1 MTNTITFNQ
10 PARRVFTAVKH
21 VLQTTDEFKR
31 VEYDEDNFVLT
42 ASHGW
47 SLIPTGQ
54 NIKIRVVAKGTQ
66 TTDVIIES
74 KNKIFINI
82 FGLPQSKRNVQ
93 TLSDF
98 IQNRVYKLCSD
109 EDIKLNRRW
118 FYALL
123 KDLPNTQWRMGEL
136 VFHSV
141 GYKYFSPSSGYA
153 WPW

>member
-1 MTNTITFNQ
+1 MALDFGRCYSCSLRLTRRTKNDRQSQKRMTNSLTFNQ

-21 VLQTTDEFKR
+21 VLQTTDEFNR

-109 EDIKLNRRW
+109 EEIKLNRR
-118 FYALL
+118 
-123 KDLPNTQWRMGEL
+123 
-136 VFHSV
+136 
-141 GYKYFSPSSGYA
+141 
-153 WPW
+153 

>member
-1 MTNTITFNQ
+1 M
-10 PARRVFTAVKH
+10 
-21 VLQTTDEFKR
+21 LQTTSEFKR
-31 VEYDEDNFVLT
+31 VECDEDTFVLT

-54 NIKIRVVAKGTQ
+54 NIRVRVVAKGTQ

-93 TLSDF
+93 TLSDY

-109 EDIKLNRRW
+109 EEIKLR
-118 FYALL
+118 
-123 KDLPNTQWRMGEL
+123 K
-136 VFHSV
+136 
-141 GYKYFSPSSGYA
+141 
-153 WPW
+153 

>member
-47 SLIPTGQ
+47 NLIPTGQ

-109 EDIKLNRRW
+109 EEIRLNRR
-118 FYALL
+118 
-123 KDLPNTQWRMGEL
+123 
-136 VFHSV
+136 
-141 GYKYFSPSSGYA
+141 
-153 WPW
+153 

>member
-1 MTNTITFNQ
+1 MNNTITFEQ

-31 VEYDEDNFVLT
+31 VEYDERNFVLT

-54 NIKIRVVAKGTQ
+54 DIRIRVVAKGTQ

-93 TLSDF
+93 TLSDY

-109 EDIKLNRRW
+109 EEIKLNR
-118 FYALL
+118 
-123 KDLPNTQWRMGEL
+123 K
-136 VFHSV
+136 
-141 GYKYFSPSSGYA
+141 
-153 WPW
+153 

>member
-1 MTNTITFNQ
+1 MTNTLTFEQ

-21 VLQTTDEFKR
+21 VLQTTEEFKR
-31 VEYDEDNFVLT
+31 VKYDEDNFVLT

-54 NIKIRVVAKGTQ
+54 NIRIRVVAKGTQ

-82 FGLPQSKRNVQ
+82 FGIPQSKRNVQ

-109 EDIKLNRRW
+109 EEIKLNRR
-118 FYALL
+118 
-123 KDLPNTQWRMGEL
+123 
-136 VFHSV
+136 
-141 GYKYFSPSSGYA
+141 
-153 WPW
+153 

>member
-1 MTNTITFNQ
+1 MTNTLTFNQ

-21 VLQTTDEFKR
+21 VLQTTDEFKH
-31 VEYDEDNFVLT
+31 VEYDEDIFVLT

-109 EDIKLNRRW
+109 EEIRLER
-118 FYALL
+118 
-123 KDLPNTQWRMGEL
+123 
-136 VFHSV
+136 S
-141 GYKYFSPSSGYA
+141 
-153 WPW
+153 